1 MRDAL
6 VPFTERLGGP
16 RAPFWAFIEGAS
28 KGRVRDMKEIVA
40 QEIAKRVKDGD
51 VIGVGTGTTVD
62 AALTEIGKR
71 VKAEGLRITVV
82 PTSYQSAWRCQEL
95 GFIVMYPG
103 YRGHLS
109 WGFDGADQVNTSKWA
124 IKGKGGAMLQ
134 EKLLAKR
141 CKKFV
146 IIVDESKV
154 VPELGV
160 GCPIPLEVIPE
171 SLILVEDA
179 LRAVGAREV
188 TIRTGTGKHGPVIT
202 ERGNIILDASFS
214 AVAETLEKDL
224 KSIIGVVDSGLF
236 IGYASEVLVAG
247 AQGVYAL

>member
-1 MRDAL
+1 
-6 VPFTERLGGP
+6 
-16 RAPFWAFIEGAS
+16 
-28 KGRVRDMKEIVA
+28 MKEIVA
-40 QEIAKRVKDGD
+40 KEIAKRVKDGD

-71 VKAEGLRITVV
+71 VKSENLRITVV

-109 WGFDGADQVNTSKWA
+109 WGFDGADQVNTSRWA

-134 EKLLAKR
+134 EKILAKR

-146 IIVDESKV
+146 LIVDETKV
-154 VPELGV
+154 VDQLGV
-160 GCPIPLEVIPE
+160 GCAIPVEVVPE
-171 SLILVEDA
+171 AISLAEEGLKS
-179 LRAVGAREV
+179 LGAAEV
-188 TIRTGTGKHGPVIT
+188 VIRVGTGKHGPVIT
-202 ERGNIILDASFS
+202 ERGNIILDAMFTS
-214 AVAETLEKDL
+214 VTERLEGDI

-236 IGYASEVLVAG
+236 MNYATEVLVASSN
-247 AQGVYAL
+247 GVHSF

>member
-1 MRDAL
+1 
-6 VPFTERLGGP
+6 
-16 RAPFWAFIEGAS
+16 
-28 KGRVRDMKEIVA
+28 MKEIVA
-40 QEIAKRVKDGD
+40 KEIAKRVKDGD

-82 PTSYQSAWRCQEL
+82 PTSYQSAWRCQDL

-109 WGFDGADQVNTSKWA
+109 WGFDGADQVSKNRWA

-134 EKLLAKR
+134 EKILAKR

-146 IIVDESKV
+146 LIVDETKVVEHLGQGCAIPVEV
-154 VPELGV
+154 VPEAVILAEEGLKSLGAQ
-160 GCPIPLEVIPE
+160 EV
-171 SLILVEDA
+171 V
-179 LRAVGAREV
+179 
-188 TIRTGTGKHGPVIT
+188 IRVGTGKHGPVIT
-202 ERGNIILDASFS
+202 ERGNIILDATFS
-214 AVAETLEKDL
+214 SVTERLEGDI

-236 IGYASEVLVAG
+236 INYATEVMVAK
-247 AQGVYAL
+247 ADSVYSF

>member
-1 MRDAL
+1 
-6 VPFTERLGGP
+6 
-16 RAPFWAFIEGAS
+16 
-28 KGRVRDMKEIVA
+28 MKEIVA
-40 QEIAKRVKDGD
+40 KEIAKRVKDGD

-71 VKAEGLRITVV
+71 VKAENLRITVV

-109 WGFDGADQVNTSKWA
+109 WGFDGADQVTKSRWA

-134 EKLLAKR
+134 EKILAKR

-146 IIVDESKV
+146 LIVDETKV
-154 VPELGV
+154 VEQLGV
-160 GCPIPLEVIPE
+160 GCAIPVEVVPEAVILAEEGLKALGAQEVI
-171 SLILVEDA
+171 
-179 LRAVGAREV
+179 
-188 TIRTGTGKHGPVIT
+188 IRVGTGKHGPVIT
-202 ERGNIILDASFS
+202 ERGNIILDATFTKVS
-214 AVAETLEKDL
+214 ERLESDI

-236 IGYASEVLVAG
+236 INYATEVIVAN
-247 AQGVYAL
+247 ASGVYSL

>member
-1 MRDAL
+1 
-6 VPFTERLGGP
+6 
-16 RAPFWAFIEGAS
+16 
-28 KGRVRDMKEIVA
+28 MKEIVA
-40 QEIAKRVKDGD
+40 KEIAKRVKDGD

-71 VKAEGLRITVV
+71 VKAENLRITVV

-109 WGFDGADQVNTSKWA
+109 WGFDGADQVNKERWA

-134 EKLLAKR
+134 EKILAKR

-146 IIVDESKV
+146 LIVDETKV
-154 VPELGV
+154 VAQLGV
-160 GCPIPLEVIPE
+160 GCAIPVEVVPE
-171 SLILVEDA
+171 AILLAEEGLQA
-179 LRAVGAREV
+179 LGARNV
-188 TIRTGTGKHGPVIT
+188 VIRVGTGKHGPVIT
-202 ERGNIILDASFS
+202 ERGNIILDATFGD
-214 AVAETLEKDL
+214 VTEKLESEI

-236 IGYASEVLVAG
+236 IDYATEVLVAS
-247 AQGVYAL
+247 ASGVSSF

>member
-1 MRDAL
+1 
-6 VPFTERLGGP
+6 
-16 RAPFWAFIEGAS
+16 
-28 KGRVRDMKEIVA
+28 MKEIVA
-40 QEIAKRVKDGD
+40 KEIAKRVKDGD

-82 PTSYQSAWRCQEL
+82 PTSYQSAWRCQDL

-109 WGFDGADQVNTSKWA
+109 WGFDGADQVSKNRWA

-134 EKLLAKR
+134 EKILAKR

-146 IIVDESKV
+146 LIVDETKV
-154 VPELGV
+154 VETLGQ
-160 GCPIPLEVIPE
+160 GCPIPVEVVPE
-171 SLILVEDA
+171 AVTLADEGLKSL
-179 LRAVGAREV
+179 GATEV
-188 TIRTGTGKHGPVIT
+188 VIRVGTGKHGPVIT
-202 ERGNIILDASFS
+202 ERGNIILDATFS
-214 AVAETLEKDL
+214 TVTDRLEADI

-236 IGYASEVLVAG
+236 INYATEVMVAK
-247 AQGVYAL
+247 ADGVYSF